1 MSNGAQIDTDHVIEQ
16 AFLRTVSRPPADQE
30 MANARQDIAAAKT
43 PADGVR
49 DLLWALINTREF
61 KVTH

>member
-1 MSNGAQIDTDHVIEQ
+1 
-16 AFLRTVSRPPADQE
+16 VSRPPTDQE
-30 MANARQDIAAAKT
+30 MTNARSDIAAAKA

-61 KVTH
+61 KVNH